1 MIQKT
6 IVAADLDND
15 IAIVITVEIPDENFD
30 VMGAIQAASVDYVNT
45 PEGKEVLNDN
55 GGYFNWGDVV
65 NNLPDDICKRYGFE
79 IVNVIDADNVV
90 HHDDCMA
97 TEEDVFDYAE

>member
-15 IAIVITVEIPDENFD
+15 IAIVITVEIPDEDFD
-30 VMGAIQAASVDYVNT
+30 VMGAIQDASVEYVNT
-45 PEGKEVLNDN
+45 PVGNEVLNDN

-65 NNLPDDICKRYGFE
+65 NNLPDDICKKHGFE
-79 IVNVIDADNVV
+79 IVNVMDADYVV
-90 HHDDCMA
+90 HHDDCTA
-97 TEEDVFDYAE
+97 TEDDVE